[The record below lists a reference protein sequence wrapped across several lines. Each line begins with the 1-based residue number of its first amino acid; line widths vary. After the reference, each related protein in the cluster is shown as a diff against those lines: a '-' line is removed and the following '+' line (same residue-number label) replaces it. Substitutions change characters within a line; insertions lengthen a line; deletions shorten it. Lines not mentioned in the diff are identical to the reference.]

1 MHGKSKA
8 MSIVARQSFKYTLIG
23 YLGFFLG
30 TFSAIFVFN
39 RDFEFYGKLRFI
51 MNSAEIIA
59 PFILL
64 GVSYSNVKFFLKAK
78 QENKHHNMLSVS
90 LLAVGIHFL
99 VFLLGF
105 FVAPFLF
112 PNIKN
117 LEIWKYRHFVL
128 PLVFILSVSPVFNK
142 FISNY
147 KRVAIS
153 NILDNLFPKMAN
165 LVAFCLFFFLGASQ
179 LVSFGVFIS
188 FFALSMLGYIAYAN
202 RLERIKW
209 DFSKDFFRKDNL
221 WKDFIHYSFFGFLG
235 TFGNQL
241 NINNQMVGEFLGMED
256 MGVYSILY
264 SLISLISIPQ
274 MGLFNVSA
282 PIINQALH
290 EEKYEE
296 LDVFYKKTSLSLFFL
311 GAVLFSCIVVG
322 FPHLAFMMKNGDLLM
337 DYQPVIWI
345 WGTAVLFDL
354 ATGFNGNILS
364 LSKYYKVNIW
374 VMLLLAGLTI
384 GLNWYF
390 IQNTELRLIGI
401 SISTAISVTLYNLI
415 KVGFNYWKFKVSP
428 FTIEMIFGSILCTLA
443 ISICMILPDFKVAL
457 LNLVYKPLVVLGII
471 FIGNK
476 VMNIIPLEE
485 VWKKIF
491 EKKNRVD

>member
-1 MHGKSKA
+1 
-8 MSIVARQSFKYTLIG
+8 
-23 YLGFFLG
+23 
-30 TFSAIFVFN
+30 
-39 RDFEFYGKLRFI
+39 
-51 MNSAEIIA
+51 
-59 PFILL
+59 
-64 GVSYSNVKFFLKAK
+64 
-78 QENKHHNMLSVS
+78 
-90 LLAVGIHFL
+90 
-99 VFLLGF
+99 
-105 FVAPFLF
+105 
-112 PNIKN
+112 
-117 LEIWKYRHFVL
+117 
-128 PLVFILSVSPVFNK
+128 
-142 FISNY
+142 
-147 KRVAIS
+147 
-153 NILDNLFPKMAN
+153 
-165 LVAFCLFFFLGASQ
+165 
-179 LVSFGVFIS
+179 
-188 FFALSMLGYIAYAN
+188 
-202 RLERIKW
+202 
-209 DFSKDFFRKDNL
+209 
-221 WKDFIHYSFFGFLG
+221 
-235 TFGNQL
+235 
-241 NINNQMVGEFLGMED
+241 MVGEFLGMED

-296 LDVFYKKTSLSLFFL
+296 LDAFYKKTSLSLFFL

-485 VWKKIF
+485 VWKKIL
-491 EKKNRVD
+491 KKKS